1 MKTQHN
7 NLLSQLNSKEL
18 VSLTTVVKETIALDV
33 PVNNRVFSAADLWK
47 IQNSR
52 RVRVA
57 RRMFA

>member
-1 MKTQHN
+1 MKTQNN
-7 NLLSQLNSKEL
+7 NLLSKLNSKEL

-33 PVNNRVFSAADLWK
+33 QVNNRVFSAADLWK

>member
-1 MKTQHN
+1 MKTQNN

-33 PVNNRVFSAADLWK
+33 QVNNRVFSAADLWK

>member
-33 PVNNRVFSAADLWK
+33 QVNNRVFSAADLWK